1 MIVRANFTMTM
12 RYPLLP
18 NGVATLSK
26 EAEFSLKIKYVRQY
40 IFTKFDEL
48 LRTEKIK
55 KIHNL
60 YIAF

>member
-40 IFTKFDEL
+40 IFTKFDEQ
-48 LRTEKIK
+48 LRFIQK
-55 KIHNL
+55 K
-60 YIAF
+60 